1 MMTETQIQELVEQT
15 KQGDKDAF
23 ASLYEQYADAIYR
36 YVYFRVNPDDAEDL
50 VETVFVKA
58 WEKISGYKQ
67 TKDNFSSW
75 LFRIA
80 HNLVVD
86 HYRSTKTIETIT
98 EEYQEYRAEYH
109 PKIVTERGLE
119 STMLQKALKGLKD
132 DYQQVLVLKY
142 INELSNKE
150 IAKLLDKSEGALR
163 ILQFRA
169 LKALRGVLEE
179 MGLKM
184 ESGTGITG
192 STPPGQI
199 W

>member
-1 MMTETQIQELVEQT
+1 MMTETQVQELVERT

-23 ASLYEQYADAIYR
+23 ASLYEQYVDAIYR
-36 YVYFRVNPDDAEDL
+36 YVYFRVDADDAEDL

-58 WEKISGYKQ
+58 WEKIAGYKQ

-75 LFRIA
+75 LFRVA

-86 HYRSTKTIETIT
+86 HYRSRKTVEAIT

-109 PKIVTERGLE
+109 PKIVTERGIE
-119 STMLQKALKGLKD
+119 SDLLQKALKGLKD

-150 IAKLLDKSEGALR
+150 ISALLDKSEGSLR

-169 LKALRGVLEE
+169 LKALKGVLEE
-179 MGLKM
+179 MGMKQGS
-184 ESGTGITG
+184 ESG
-192 STPPGQI
+192 
-199 W
+199 